1 MAKLISKTY
10 GDALFSLSVEENKTD
25 EFIEEIAQL
34 LVVLKQEE
42 DFSKLMNH
50 PRVSVEEK
58 VNLVKEIFTGRISKE
73 LVGFLTLVV
82 TKGRYAEI
90 QNILQYFLDC
100 AKEFKGIG
108 VAYVST
114 PLELTAQQKD
124 AVEQKLL
131 ATTDY
136 RKMEMNYLVDE
147 SLIGGMQIRIKDR
160 VVDSSIRTKIAK
172 MQQNLMQ
179 IQV

>member
-25 EFIEEIAQL
+25 EFIEEITQL

-58 VNLVKEIFTGRISKE
+58 ITLVKDIFTGRISKE

-90 QNILQYFLDC
+90 QNILQYFLDS

-108 VAYVST
+108 VAYVTT
-114 PLELTAQQKD
+114 PLELSMQQKD

-131 ATTDY
+131 STTNY
-136 RKMEMNYLVDE
+136 QKMEMNYLVDE

-172 MQQNLMQ
+172 MQQSLLQ
-179 IQV
+179 IQL

>member
-25 EFIEEIAQL
+25 EFIEEITQL

-42 DFSKLMNH
+42 EFSKLMNH
-50 PRVSVEEK
+50 PRVPVDEK
-58 VNLVKEIFTGRISKE
+58 IALVKEIFTGRISKE

-90 QNILQYFLDC
+90 QNILQYFLDS

-108 VAYVST
+108 VAYVTT
-114 PLELTAQQKD
+114 PLELSTQQKD

-131 ATTDY
+131 ATTNY
-136 RKMEMNYLVDE
+136 RTMEMNYLVDD

-172 MQQNLMQ
+172 MQQNLLQ
-179 IQV
+179 IQL

>member
-25 EFIEEIAQL
+25 EFIDEITQL

-58 VNLVKEIFTGRISKE
+58 ITLVKEIFTGRISKE

-90 QNILQYFLDC
+90 QNILQYFLDS

-108 VAYVST
+108 VAYVTT
-114 PLELTAQQKD
+114 PLELSMQQKD

-131 ATTDY
+131 TTTNY
-136 RKMEMNYLVDE
+136 QKMEMNYLIDE
-147 SLIGGMQIRIKDR
+147 SLVGGMQIRIKDR

-172 MQQNLMQ
+172 MQQSLLQ
-179 IQV
+179 IQL

>member
-25 EFIEEIAQL
+25 EFIDEITQL
-34 LVVLKQEE
+34 RVVLKQEE

-58 VNLVKEIFTGRISKE
+58 IALVKEIFTGRISKE

-90 QNILQYFLDC
+90 QNILQYFLDS

-108 VAYVST
+108 VAYVTT
-114 PLELTAQQKD
+114 PLELSMQQKD

-131 ATTDY
+131 STTNY
-136 RKMEMNYLVDE
+136 QKMEMNYLVDE

-172 MQQNLMQ
+172 MQQSLLQ
-179 IQV
+179 IQL

>member
-1 MAKLISKTY
+1 M
-10 GDALFSLSVEENKTD
+10 
-25 EFIEEIAQL
+25 
-34 LVVLKQEE
+34 
-42 DFSKLMNH
+42 
-50 PRVSVEEK
+50 
-58 VNLVKEIFTGRISKE
+58 
-73 LVGFLTLVV
+73 VV

-131 ATTDY
+131 ATTSY
-136 RKMEMNYLVDE
+136 QKMEMNYLVDE

-179 IQV
+179 IQL

>member
-25 EFIEEIAQL
+25 EFIEEITAL
-34 LVVLKQEE
+34 LAILKQEE

-50 PRVSVEEK
+50 PRVSVDEK
-58 VNLVKEIFTGRISKE
+58 IALVKEIFTGRISSE
-73 LVGFLTLVV
+73 LVSFLTLVV

-90 QNILQYFLDC
+90 QNILQYFLDS

-114 PLELTAQQKD
+114 PLELSAGQKD

-131 ATTDY
+131 ATTEY
-136 RKMEMNYLVDE
+136 QKMEMNYLVDE
-147 SLIGGMQIRIKDR
+147 SLIGGMQIRIKDK
-160 VVDSSIRTKIAK
+160 VVDSSVRTKIAK

-179 IQV
+179 IRL

>member
-25 EFIEEIAQL
+25 EFIEEITQL
-34 LVVLKQEE
+34 LVVLQQEE

-90 QNILQYFLDC
+90 QNILQYFLDS

-108 VAYVST
+108 VAYVYT

-136 RKMEMNYLVDE
+136 QKMEMNYLVDE

-172 MQQNLMQ
+172 MQQNLLQ
-179 IQV
+179 IQL

>member
-25 EFIEEIAQL
+25 EFIDEITQL

-58 VNLVKEIFTGRISKE
+58 ITLVKEIFTGRISKE

-82 TKGRYAEI
+82 TKGRYAEM
-90 QNILQYFLDC
+90 QNILQYFLDS

-108 VAYVST
+108 VAYVTT
-114 PLELTAQQKD
+114 PLELSMQQKD

-131 ATTDY
+131 TTTNY
-136 RKMEMNYLVDE
+136 QKMEMNYLIDE
-147 SLIGGMQIRIKDR
+147 SLVGGMQIRIKDR
-160 VVDSSIRTKIAK
+160 VVDSSICTKIAK
-172 MQQNLMQ
+172 MQQSLLQ
-179 IQV
+179 IQL

>member
-10 GDALFSLSVEENKTD
+10 GDALFTLSVEENKTD
-25 EFIEEIAQL
+25 EFIEEITQL
-34 LVVLKQEE
+34 LAVLEQEE

-58 VNLVKEIFTGRISKE
+58 VNLVKEIFTGRISRE

-90 QNILQYFLDC
+90 QNILQYFLDS

-114 PLELTAQQKD
+114 PLELSAGQKA

-131 ATTDY
+131 ATTNY
-136 RKMEMNYLVDE
+136 QKMEMNYLVDE

-172 MQQNLMQ
+172 MQQDLMQ
-179 IQV
+179 IQL

>member
-10 GDALFSLSVEENKTD
+10 GDALFSLAVEENKTD
-25 EFIEEIAQL
+25 EFIEEITGL
-34 LVVLKQEE
+34 LALLQQEKE
-42 DFSKLMNH
+42 FGKLMNH
-50 PRVSVEEK
+50 PRVSVDEK
-58 VNLVKEIFTGRISKE
+58 IELVNTIFTGRISKE

-90 QNILQYFLDC
+90 QSILEYFLDS

-108 VAYVST
+108 VAYVTT
-114 PLELTAQQKD
+114 PLELTQAQKD

-136 RKMEMNYLVDE
+136 QNMELNYLIDE
-147 SLIGGMQIRIKDR
+147 TLIGGMQIRIKDK
-160 VVDSSIRTKIAK
+160 VVDSSVRTKIAK
-172 MQQNLMQ
+172 MQQKLMQ
-179 IQV
+179 IQL